1 MTQQVNLYTQE
12 LRPRKETLQAG
23 ALVALVVLL
32 VVALGLGSAVIRY
45 HNSELEVRV
54 NALGSQTETL
64 EQNVVRLSEGV
75 SARQPAPEIQDAL
88 DRVTEILVR
97 RQELLVRVEG
107 LILNDGGRFS
117 PQMAALARQIP
128 KDVWLTGIR
137 LNAQPSLVTIEGR
150 ARSGA
155 LVPTYLENLGNEP
168 VFTGQTFG
176 AFRLTRPEEGRWIEF
191 HVATKR
197 AGENN

>member
-12 LRPRKETLQAG
+12 LRPRKEVLQAG
-23 ALVALVVLL
+23 ALMTLVAVLL
-32 VVALGLGSAVIRY
+32 VALGVVFAVIGY
-45 HNSELEVRV
+45 QNSELEARV
-54 NALGSQTETL
+54 SALESQAQTL
-64 EQNVVRLSEGV
+64 EQNVAQLSERV

-88 DRVTEILVR
+88 DRVTETLAR
-97 RQELLVRVEG
+97 RQKLLERVEG
-107 LILNDGGRFS
+107 LILNDGRRFS

-137 LNAQPSLVTIEGR
+137 LDAQPSLVTIEGR

-155 LVPTYLENLGNEP
+155 LVPAYLENLGNEP

-191 HVATKR
+191 HVATER

>member
-1 MTQQVNLYTQE
+1 MTQQVNLYTRE
-12 LRPRKETLQAG
+12 LKPRKETLQAG
-23 ALVALVVLL
+23 ALVALVAVM
-32 VVALGLGSAVIRY
+32 VVALGIGSAVIRY
-45 HNSELEVRV
+45 QNSELEARV
-54 NALGSQTETL
+54 SALESQTQTL
-64 EQNVVRLSEGV
+64 EQNVVQLSESV

-88 DRVTEILVR
+88 DRVTETLAR
-97 RQELLVRVEG
+97 RQKLFERVES

-137 LNAQPSLVTIEGR
+137 LDAQPSLVTIEGR

-176 AFRLTRPEEGRWIEF
+176 AFRLTQPEEGRWIEF
-191 HVATKR
+191 HVATER

>member
-23 ALVALVVLL
+23 ALIALVIVL
-32 VVALGLGSAVIRY
+32 VVTLGVGSAIIRY
-45 HNSELEVRV
+45 QNSELEARV
-54 NALGSQTETL
+54 SALESQTQTL
-64 EQNVVRLSEGV
+64 EQNVLQLSESV
-75 SARQPAPEIQDAL
+75 SARQPAPEVQDAL
-88 DRVTEILVR
+88 DRVTETLAR
-97 RQELLVRVEG
+97 RQKLLERVEG

-137 LNAQPSLVTIEGR
+137 LDAQPSLVTIEGR

-176 AFRLTRPEEGRWIEF
+176 AFRLTRPEEGQWIEF
-191 HVATKR
+191 HVATER

>member
-12 LRPRKETLQAG
+12 LRPRKEILQAG
-23 ALVALVVLL
+23 ALVALVAVLA
-32 VVALGLGSAVIRY
+32 VALGIGSAVIRY
-45 HNSELEVRV
+45 QNSELEARV
-54 NALGSQTETL
+54 SALESQTQTL
-64 EQNVVRLSEGV
+64 EQNVVQLSERV

-88 DRVTEILVR
+88 DRVTETLAR
-97 RQELLVRVEG
+97 RQKLLERVEG

-137 LNAQPSLVTIEGR
+137 LDAQPSLVTIEGR

-176 AFRLTRPEEGRWIEF
+176 AFRLTPPEEGQGNEF
-191 HVATKR
+191 HVATER
-197 AGENN
+197 ARENN

>member
-12 LRPRKETLQAG
+12 LRPRKEVLQAG
-23 ALVALVVLL
+23 ALVTLMAVLL
-32 VVALGLGSAVIRY
+32 VALGVVFAVIGY
-45 HNSELEVRV
+45 QNSELDARV
-54 NALGSQTETL
+54 SVLESQTQTL
-64 EQNVVRLSEGV
+64 EQNVVQLSERV

-88 DRVTEILVR
+88 DRVTETLAR
-97 RQELLVRVEG
+97 RQKLLERVEG

-137 LNAQPSLVTIEGR
+137 LDAQPSLVTIEGR

-155 LVPTYLENLGNEP
+155 LVPAYLENLGNEP
-168 VFTGQTFG
+168 IFTGQTFG
-176 AFRLTRPEEGRWIEF
+176 AFRLTRPEEGQWIEF
-191 HVATKR
+191 HVATER